1 MRVLVLTPFLPH
13 PQAHGGTAQAVFD
26 RICLLVPKH
35 EVAVAAFAERG
46 DLQALPQL
54 REQGIEVD
62 WVPRHHSRARSQA
75 QLAHKRLRLVLGFL
89 FGELPLL
96 AIEFRAAKMQR
107 LVAQLLR
114 EGSFD
119 VVLVEHTLMAQYM
132 HPLSRTSYAGEERS
146 CAIVV
151 TEHDI
156 DAAFRTG
163 EDKGWPRTWLDALDR
178 RKWRRY
184 LERSWRIAD
193 AVLVPTPEDAQRLK
207 RLYPEV
213 EPEVAAFGARV
224 EGCKSAAPRDDE
236 RTPYTMVFV
245 GNFDHPP
252 NVEAALRLAGRIMP
266 LLKRSCPEARLV
278 LVGKNPPAEVLALKA
293 SDVLVTG
300 EVPSVQPYLREAT
313 IFVAPIESGGG
324 TRIKL
329 IEAMA
334 SGMAVVTTPLGARG
348 LGATADEH
356 LLVAE
361 EDDAFAAAAHRAMT
375 DPALRARL
383 GRAARDLVCSE
394 ERAQERA
401 LPLNAVLSRAVA
413 KHQARAQGR
422 RQEGPERQPRTP

>member
-13 PQAHGGTAQAVFD
+13 PQAHGGTARAVFD

-35 EVAVAAFAERG
+35 EVTVAAFAERG
-46 DLQALPQL
+46 ELHAISHL
-54 REQGIEVD
+54 REQSITVHS
-62 WVPRHHSRARSQA
+62 VPRHHSRVRSQA
-75 QLAHKRLRLVLGFL
+75 QLARKRLRLLLALL
-89 FGELPLL
+89 FSDLPLL
-96 AIEFRAAKMQR
+96 AIEFRAARMQR
-107 LVAQLLR
+107 LVTQFFR

-119 VVLVEHTLMAQYM
+119 VVLVEHTLMAQYVRSL
-132 HPLSRTSYAGEERS
+132 PKALYAEGERS

-156 DAAFRTG
+156 DAALRLDG
-163 EDKGWPRTWLDALDR
+163 AKGGPRAWLNALDR
-178 RKWRRY
+178 RKWRGY
-184 LERSWRIAD
+184 LKHSSRIAD
-193 AVLVPTPEDAQRLK
+193 AVLVPTPEDAQLLR

-213 EPEVAAFGARV
+213 EPEVVAFGARV
-224 EGCKSAAPRDDE
+224 EGCKSVAPPDE
-236 RTPYTMVFV
+236 ERSPFTMVFV

-252 NVEAALRLAGRIMP
+252 NVEAALRLARRIMP
-266 LLKRSCPEARLV
+266 LLKRNCPAARLV
-278 LVGKNPPAEVLALKA
+278 LVGKNPPAEVLALKT

-334 SGMAVVTTPLGARG
+334 SGMAVITTPLGTRG
-348 LGATADEH
+348 LGAMADEH

-361 EDDAFAAAAHRAMT
+361 DDEAFAAAAYHAMT

-394 ERAQERA
+394 EKTQERA
-401 LPLNAVLSRAVA
+401 LHLDEVLSRAVA
-413 KHQARAQGR
+413 KHQARTRTR
-422 RQEGPERQPRTP
+422 RQSRPDGQPRTP